1 MAVSTQGSDPSE
13 PPGGPTAAVTSSPGP
28 WPLTKSTSEDPST
41 FDYDV
46 LVIGSGFGG
55 SVAALR
61 LTEKG
66 YRVGVLEAGRRFD
79 DPANPVPGDRHRAL
93 PKTSWRARRYLWAP
107 GLGLTGIQRI
117 HLLRG
122 ERGSRVLVLAGA
134 GVGGGSLVYANTLYV
149 PPPPFFD
156 DPQWRHLTDW
166 RSELMPFYDQAKR
179 MLGVTAN
186 PTVTAADQAIK
197 RVAER
202 MGRGKTFRLT
212 PVGVFFGD
220 KPGAPA
226 ADPYFGGA
234 GPQRAGCTECG
245 SCMTGCRRGAKNM
258 LTENYLY
265 LAEQAGATIIPMTT
279 VTAVW
284 PGSGGYHVEIRRTA
298 ATPRPRRTLTA
309 KHVVFAAGT
318 YGTQRLLHQMRAM
331 GALQHLSARLGTRT
345 RTNSEALLGVERL
358 RSRGDD
364 HSRGLAITSSFH
376 PDEQTHI
383 EPTRYGPG
391 SNAMGALATVLV
403 DGGGRAPRW
412 AKFLGYAATHPWD
425 LVRLINLRHWSR
437 RTVIALVMQTRD
449 NSVTVRGRR
458 GLFGWGLRS
467 APGHGEPNPTWI
479 PVAHRAVRM
488 LAEELGGTAGGTWL
502 DLVNIPSTAHF
513 IGGCTIGDSAET
525 GVIDGYH
532 RVFGYDGLH
541 IVDGSAVSANL
552 GVNPALTITAQAER
566 AMSMWPN
573 HGEADPRPSL
583 GEPYR
588 RVAPVAPNNPAVP
601 AGAPAALRLSSG
613 LPRRQPG
620 VGQRVPT
627 AHRR

>member
-1 MAVSTQGSDPSE
+1 
-13 PPGGPTAAVTSSPGP
+13 
-28 WPLTKSTSEDPST
+28 
-41 FDYDV
+41 
-46 LVIGSGFGG
+46 
-55 SVAALR
+55 
-61 LTEKG
+61 
-66 YRVGVLEAGRRFD
+66 
-79 DPANPVPGDRHRAL
+79 
-93 PKTSWRARRYLWAP
+93 
-107 GLGLTGIQRI
+107 
-117 HLLRG
+117 
-122 ERGSRVLVLAGA
+122 
-134 GVGGGSLVYANTLYV
+134 
-149 PPPPFFD
+149 
-156 DPQWRHLTDW
+156 
-166 RSELMPFYDQAKR
+166 
-179 MLGVTAN
+179 
-186 PTVTAADQAIK
+186 
-197 RVAER
+197 
-202 MGRGKTFRLT
+202 
-212 PVGVFFGD
+212 
-220 KPGAPA
+220 
-226 ADPYFGGA
+226 
-234 GPQRAGCTECG
+234 
-245 SCMTGCRRGAKNM
+245 
-258 LTENYLY
+258 
-265 LAEQAGATIIPMTT
+265 
-279 VTAVW
+279 
-284 PGSGGYHVEIRRTA
+284 
-298 ATPRPRRTLTA
+298 
-309 KHVVFAAGT
+309 
-318 YGTQRLLHQMRAM
+318 
-331 GALQHLSARLGTRT
+331 
-345 RTNSEALLGVERL
+345 
-358 RSRGDD
+358 
-364 HSRGLAITSSFH
+364 
-376 PDEQTHI
+376 
-383 EPTRYGPG
+383 
-391 SNAMGALATVLV
+391 
-403 DGGGRAPRW
+403 
-412 AKFLGYAATHPWD
+412 
-425 LVRLINLRHWSR
+425 
-437 RTVIALVMQTRD
+437 MQTRD